1 MLTPNDISNK
11 RFEKS
16 PFGGYK
22 PEEVD
27 SFLSEI
33 AMSYERL
40 YEEKEAAEEKM
51 EVLAEK
57 LEEYR
62 ANEDSLRTVLI
73 GAQKLGDNIIRD
85 SKAKAEVIISDA
97 EGRVKQVFSESE
109 DKIDKERE
117 TLAML
122 QKETAEFKKRLIA
135 MYKQHLEL
143 ISLMPE
149 TEESKPEE
157 QPEEVPA
164 EAPETAEEPVEEK
177 TEIAAADPEE
187 DKFFDEVSKA
197 ETKRIV
203 LDVEE

>member
-33 AMSYERL
+33 AVSYERL
-40 YEEKEAAEEKM
+40 YEAKEAAEEKM

-62 ANEDSLRTVLI
+62 ANEDSLRTVLL

-97 EGRVKQVFSESE
+97 EGQVKQVFSESE
-109 DKIDKERE
+109 DKINKERE
-117 TLAML
+117 TLATL

-149 TEESKPEE
+149 QEEKPEQEEPE
-157 QPEEVPA
+157 QESAPA
-164 EAPETAEEPVEEK
+164 EEAFAQDNPEPAS
-177 TEIAAADPEE
+177 DSEE
-187 DKFFDEVSKA
+187 DAFFDEVSKA
-197 ETKRIV
+197 ETKRID
-203 LDVEE
+203 LDVQE

>member
-33 AMSYERL
+33 AVSYERI
-40 YEEKEAAEEKM
+40 YEAKEAAEEKM

-62 ANEDSLRTVLI
+62 ANEDSLRTVLL

-97 EGRVKQVFSESE
+97 EGQVKQVFSESE
-109 DKIDKERE
+109 DKINKERE
-117 TLAML
+117 TLATL

-149 TEESKPEE
+149 QEEKPEQEEPE
-157 QPEEVPA
+157 QESAPA
-164 EAPETAEEPVEEK
+164 EEAFAQDNPAPAS
-177 TEIAAADPEE
+177 DPEE
-187 DKFFDEVSKA
+187 DAFFDEVSKA
-197 ETKRIV
+197 ETKRID
-203 LDVEE
+203 LDVQE

>member
-33 AMSYERL
+33 AVSYERL
-40 YEEKEAAEEKM
+40 YEAKEAAEEKM

-62 ANEDSLRTVLI
+62 ANEDSLRTVLL

-97 EGRVKQVFSESE
+97 EGQVKQVFSESE
-109 DKIDKERE
+109 DKINKERE
-117 TLAML
+117 TLATL

-149 TEESKPEE
+149 QEEKPEQEEPE
-157 QPEEVPA
+157 QESAPAEEAFAQDDPVPA
-164 EAPETAEEPVEEK
+164 S
-177 TEIAAADPEE
+177 DPEE
-187 DKFFDEVSKA
+187 DAFFDEVSKA
-197 ETKRIV
+197 ETKRID
-203 LDVEE
+203 LDVQE

>member
-33 AMSYERL
+33 AISYERL
-40 YEEKEAAEEKM
+40 YEAKEAAEEKM

-62 ANEDSLRTVLI
+62 ANEDSLRTVLL

-97 EGRVKQVFSESE
+97 EGQVKQVFSESE
-109 DKIDKERE
+109 GKINKERE
-117 TLAML
+117 TLATL

-149 TEESKPEE
+149 QEEKHEQE
-157 QPEEVPA
+157 QPAEEPAPADEVSAQDVP
-164 EAPETAEEPVEEK
+164 APET
-177 TEIAAADPEE
+177 DPEE
-187 DKFFDEVSKA
+187 DAFFDEVSKA
-197 ETKRIV
+197 ETKRID
-203 LDVEE
+203 LDVQE

>member
-51 EVLAEK
+51 EVLADK

-109 DKIDKERE
+109 GKIDKERE

-143 ISLMPE
+143 ISLIPE
-149 TEESKPEE
+149 AEESKPEE

>member
-33 AMSYERL
+33 VMSYERL

-109 DKIDKERE
+109 GKIDKERE

>member
-33 AMSYERL
+33 AVSYERL
-40 YEEKEAAEEKM
+40 YEAKEAAEEKM

-62 ANEDSLRTVLI
+62 ANEDSLRTVLL

-97 EGRVKQVFSESE
+97 EGQVKQVFSESE
-109 DKIDKERE
+109 DKINKERE
-117 TLAML
+117 TLATL

-149 TEESKPEE
+149 QEEKPE
-157 QPEEVPA
+157 Q
-164 EAPETAEEPVEEK
+164 EEPVQESAPAEE
-177 TEIAAADPEE
+177 AFAQDNPAPASDPEE
-187 DKFFDEVSKA
+187 DAFFDEVSKA
-197 ETKRIV
+197 ETKRID
-203 LDVEE
+203 LDVQE

>member
-109 DKIDKERE
+109 GKIDKERE

-149 TEESKPEE
+149 AEESKPEE

-177 TEIAAADPEE
+177 TEIAAADLEE

>member
-109 DKIDKERE
+109 GKIDKERE

-122 QKETAEFKKRLIA
+122 QKETAEFKKRLIV

-149 TEESKPEE
+149 AEESKPEE

>member
-33 AMSYERL
+33 AVSYERL
-40 YEEKEAAEEKM
+40 YEAKEAAEEKM

-62 ANEDSLRTVLI
+62 ANEDSLRTVLL

-97 EGRVKQVFSESE
+97 EGQVKQVFSESE
-109 DKIDKERE
+109 DKINKERE
-117 TLAML
+117 TLATL

-149 TEESKPEE
+149 QEEKPEQEEPE
-157 QPEEVPA
+157 QESAPA
-164 EAPETAEEPVEEK
+164 EEAFAQDNPAPAS
-177 TEIAAADPEE
+177 DQEE
-187 DKFFDEVSKA
+187 DAFFDEVSKA
-197 ETKRIV
+197 ETKRID
-203 LDVEE
+203 LDVQE

>member
-109 DKIDKERE
+109 GKIDKERE

-149 TEESKPEE
+149 AEESK
-157 QPEEVPA
+157 PEEVPA

>member
-51 EVLAEK
+51 EVLADK

-109 DKIDKERE
+109 GKIDKERE

-149 TEESKPEE
+149 AEESKPEE

>member
-33 AMSYERL
+33 ALSYERL
-40 YEEKEAAEEKM
+40 YEAKEAAEEKM

-62 ANEDSLRTVLI
+62 ANEDSLRTVLL

-97 EGRVKQVFSESE
+97 EGQVKQVFSESE
-109 DKIDKERE
+109 GKINKERE
-117 TLAML
+117 TLANL
-122 QKETAEFKKRLIA
+122 QKETAEFKRRLIA

-149 TEESKPEE
+149 AEEKIQPEQPDEEAPVPEEIKTEE
-157 QPEEVPA
+157 
-164 EAPETAEEPVEEK
+164 APVQET
-177 TEIAAADPEE
+177 DSE
-187 DKFFDEVSKA
+187 DDAFFDEVSKA
-197 ETKRIV
+197 ETKRID
-203 LDVEE
+203 LDIQE

>member
-33 AMSYERL
+33 AVSYERL
-40 YEEKEAAEEKM
+40 YEAKEAAEEKM

-62 ANEDSLRTVLI
+62 ANEDSLRTVLL

-97 EGRVKQVFSESE
+97 EGQVKQVFSESE
-109 DKIDKERE
+109 DKINKERE
-117 TLAML
+117 TLATL

-149 TEESKPEE
+149 QEEKPEREEPE
-157 QPEEVPA
+157 QESAPA
-164 EAPETAEEPVEEK
+164 EEAFAQDNPAPAS
-177 TEIAAADPEE
+177 DPEE
-187 DKFFDEVSKA
+187 DAFFDEVSKA
-197 ETKRIV
+197 ETKRID
-203 LDVEE
+203 LDVQE

>member
-33 AMSYERL
+33 AISYEKL
-40 YEEKEAAEEKM
+40 YEAKEAAEEKM

-62 ANEDSLRTVLI
+62 ANEDSLRTVLL

-97 EGRVKQVFSESE
+97 EGQVKQVFSESE
-109 DKIDKERE
+109 GKINKERE
-117 TLAML
+117 TLANL
-122 QKETAEFKKRLIA
+122 QKETAEFKSGIMVL
-135 MYKQHLEL
+135 
-143 ISLMPE
+143 
-149 TEESKPEE
+149 
-157 QPEEVPA
+157 
-164 EAPETAEEPVEEK
+164 PVEYTKGLEFDAVVLYHPTK
-177 TEIAAADPEE
+177 EHYPMDNGHAKLLYVAATRALHELAVVHTED
-187 DKFFDEVSKA
+187 VS
-197 ETKRIV
+197 E
-203 LDVEE
+203 LL

>member
-33 AMSYERL
+33 AVSYERL
-40 YEEKEAAEEKM
+40 YEAKEAAEEKM

-97 EGRVKQVFSESE
+97 EGQVKQVFSESE
-109 DKIDKERE
+109 GKINKERE
-117 TLAML
+117 TLANL
-122 QKETAEFKKRLIA
+122 QKKTAEFKRRLIA

-149 TEESKPEE
+149 AEEKIQSEQPDEEAPVSEEIKTEE
-157 QPEEVPA
+157 
-164 EAPETAEEPVEEK
+164 APVQET
-177 TEIAAADPEE
+177 DSE
-187 DKFFDEVSKA
+187 DDAFFDEVSKA
-197 ETKRIV
+197 ETKRID
-203 LDVEE
+203 LDIQE

>member
-1 MLTPNDISNK
+1 MLTPNEISNR

-27 SFLSEI
+27 SFLAEI
-33 AMSYERL
+33 AISYERL
-40 YEEKEAAEEKM
+40 FEAKEAAEEKM

-97 EGRVKQVFSESE
+97 EGQVKQVFSESE
-109 DKIDKERE
+109 GKITKERE

-122 QKETAEFKKRLIA
+122 QKETTEFKKRLIT

-149 TEESKPEE
+149 TDENKEQSK
-157 QPEEVPA
+157 QPEESVEQELSSGESA
-164 EAPETAEEPVEEK
+164 GFEANAEED
-177 TEIAAADPEE
+177 A
-187 DKFFDEVSKA
+187 FFDEVSKA
-197 ETKRIV
+197 ETRRID
-203 LDVEE
+203 LDVQE

>member
-109 DKIDKERE
+109 GKIDKERE

-149 TEESKPEE
+149 AEESKPEE

-164 EAPETAEEPVEEK
+164 EAPKTAEEPVEEK

>member
-51 EVLAEK
+51 EVLADK

-109 DKIDKERE
+109 GKIDKERE

-149 TEESKPEE
+149 AEENKPEE

>member
-33 AMSYERL
+33 AISYERL
-40 YEEKEAAEEKM
+40 YEAKEAAEEKM

-62 ANEDSLRTVLI
+62 ANEDSLRTVLL

-97 EGRVKQVFSESE
+97 EGQVKQVFSESE
-109 DKIDKERE
+109 GKINKERE
-117 TLAML
+117 TLATL

-135 MYKQHLEL
+135 MYKQL

-149 TEESKPEE
+149 QEEKHEQE
-157 QPEEVPA
+157 QP
-164 EAPETAEEPVEEK
+164 AEEPVPAEDASVQDIPAPE
-177 TEIAAADPEE
+177 ADPEE
-187 DKFFDEVSKA
+187 DAFFDEVSKA
-197 ETKRIV
+197 ETKRID
-203 LDVEE
+203 LDVQE

>member
-33 AMSYERL
+33 AVSYERL
-40 YEEKEAAEEKM
+40 YEAKEAAEEKM

-62 ANEDSLRTVLI
+62 ANEDSLRTVLL
-73 GAQKLGDNIIRD
+73 GAQKLGDNIIRE

-97 EGRVKQVFSESE
+97 EGQVKQVFSESE
-109 DKIDKERE
+109 DKINKERE
-117 TLAML
+117 TLATL

-149 TEESKPEE
+149 QEEKPEQEEPE
-157 QPEEVPA
+157 QESAPA
-164 EAPETAEEPVEEK
+164 EEAFAQDNPAPAS
-177 TEIAAADPEE
+177 DPEE
-187 DKFFDEVSKA
+187 DAFFDEVSKA
-197 ETKRIV
+197 ETKRID
-203 LDVEE
+203 LDVQE

>member
-33 AMSYERL
+33 AISYEKL
-40 YEEKEAAEEKM
+40 YEAKEAAEEKM

-97 EGRVKQVFSESE
+97 EGQVKQVFSESE
-109 DKIDKERE
+109 GKINKERE
-117 TLAML
+117 TLANL
-122 QKETAEFKKRLIA
+122 QKETAEFKRRLIA

-149 TEESKPEE
+149 AEEKIQSEQPDEEAPVPEEIKTEE
-157 QPEEVPA
+157 
-164 EAPETAEEPVEEK
+164 APVQET
-177 TEIAAADPEE
+177 DSE
-187 DKFFDEVSKA
+187 DDAFFDEVSKA
-197 ETKRIV
+197 ETKRID
-203 LDVEE
+203 LDIQE